1 MQRLIARCLLLL
13 AAAGTVLPP
22 ALQASG
28 APSHLCCRR
37 SALHRCHSYALTD
50 PEQAAI
56 HAPGCSRDCRR
67 ASAVS
72 QWAHP
77 ERSRAVGALQRSA
90 LKAAKIRSHSLA
102 VRVFSARSTR
112 APPAS

>member
-1 MQRLIARCLLLL
+1 MQRVIARFLLLL
-13 AAAGTVLPP
+13 VAAGTLVPP

-28 APSHLCCRR
+28 APNHLCCRR
-37 SALHRCHSYALTD
+37 SAQHRCHSYALID

-67 ASAVS
+67 AVAVS

-77 ERSRAVGALQRSA
+77 EPWRVIREQQRSA
-90 LKAAKIRSHSLA
+90 LKRTEARSHSLA
-102 VRVFSARSTR
+102 IGVSSARSTR
-112 APPAS
+112 APPA

>member
-77 ERSRAVGALQRSA
+77 EPWRAIRAQQRSA
-90 LKAAKIRSHSLA
+90 LKPVEARSHSLA
-102 VRVFSARSTR
+102 IGASSARSTR
-112 APPAS
+112 APPA